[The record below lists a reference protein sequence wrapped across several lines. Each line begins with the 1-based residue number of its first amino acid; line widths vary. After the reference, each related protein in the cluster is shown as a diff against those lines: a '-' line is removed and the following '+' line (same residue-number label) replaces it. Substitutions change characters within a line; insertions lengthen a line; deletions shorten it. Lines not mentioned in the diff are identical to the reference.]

1 MSVRHDVAPRELRN
15 GWIQVAFLAI
25 AAIFVLWLASGDPS
39 ARLKAALSR
48 PKSATIVAPAAPLAV
63 PSCSAQQLA
72 LSLFFTGCADSLG
85 HDTDLCD
92 ASKPGFFQGLAYLR
106 DRSHAYL
113 LYVEVD
119 GGYHGPD
126 TYALAPWPRSG
137 LGAGDGVA
145 KVALRE
151 TGSGALWRSTGGWLR
166 VDPGARSGAVRAG
179 LVYDGAEASVLG
191 LKTIGAWSCG

>member
-25 AAIFVLWLASGDPS
+25 AAIFVLWLRSGDPS

-119 GGYHGPD
+119 RGYHGPD

-137 LGAGDGVA
+137 LGAGDGVP
-145 KVALRE
+145 KLALLE
-151 TGSGALWRSTGGWLR
+151 AGSWAPGRPTGGWLGA
-166 VDPGARSGAVRAG
+166 DPGRGAGPGGAG
-179 LVYDGAEASVLG
+179 RVYDGAEASG
-191 LKTIGAWSCG
+191 AGPKT